1 MTEFK
6 VLSVAEDNYKSN
18 CISAK
23 WYSYDNRYGHQ
34 QLRISV
40 NKDRKL
46 VLEDDRNGNAL
57 CFDRFTVQTIDS
69 LIQYLQDAKT
79 FLSEED
85 MIAKLMGKRANDR

>member
-6 VLSVAEDNYKSN
+6 VLSVAEENYESD

-46 VLEDDRNGNAL
+46 VLEDDRNAL
-57 CFDRFTVQTIDS
+57 CFDQFTVHTIDS